1 MSRYALLL
9 TACAALLPGHAL
21 AFSALISPPRIEDNA
36 KSGQV
41 YRNVLDIQNVSAQ
54 TASYQVK
61 TNDWTLDQ
69 HGGVVFS
76 DALAADSCRPWVSIE
91 SDKISLGAN
100 ARLRYRFQVEIPA
113 NAGVRQCRFALMFE
127 GEPEQL
133 PGVIAPIA
141 GRIGVI
147 VYLDINGAQPVLQLL
162 STSTA
167 TQDQQQVPALLV
179 KNTGNAHGRLSGM
192 IDATDSK
199 GNTVTLTPGADPI
212 LPGTQRQILLSPVAP
227 RYQPADAPLPALN
240 YPLHLKGKLDSMGQ
254 PLSIDVELTP

>member
-1 MSRYALLL
+1 MPRYALLL
-9 TACAALLPGHAL
+9 TVCAALLPGHAL

-41 YRNVLDIQNVSAQ
+41 YRNVLEIQNVSGQ
-54 TASYQVK
+54 TAVYQVK

-69 HGGVVFS
+69 QGGVVFS
-76 DALAADSCRPWVSIE
+76 DALAADSCRPWIAIE
-91 SDKISLGAN
+91 SDKVTLGAN
-100 ARLRYRFQVEIPA
+100 ARLRYRFQVEVPA
-113 NAGVRQCRFALMFE
+113 DAGVRQCRFALMFE

-133 PGVIAPIA
+133 PGVVAPIA

-162 STSTA
+162 STTTA
-167 TQDQQQVPALLV
+167 LQDQQLVPALLIH
-179 KNTGNAHGRLSGM
+179 NSGTAHGRLSGI

-199 GNTVTLTPGADPI
+199 GNSIALTPSADPI
-212 LPGTQRQILLSPVAP
+212 LPRSQRQILLSPVAP

-240 YPLHLKGKLDSMGQ
+240 YPLHLKGTLDSMGK
-254 PLSIDVELTP
+254 PLGIDVELAP